1 MVDGFD
7 DATTWNML
15 LTTELADFGGWMVDP
30 STPFY
35 SAGISRGRLKG
46 ISLVVTDA
54 L

>member
-7 DATTWNML
+7 DATTWIML
-15 LTTELADFGGWMVDP
+15 LTTKLADFGVDP
-30 STPFY
+30 STHFY
-35 SAGISRGRLKG
+35 STGISRGRLKG